1 MTRIFSRIPSPIF
14 TKKLKGTSETGGT
27 KQDQE
32 VSTEEAPFPCLFRK
46 KGRIWTN
53 SMKWKKSEEWKRQN

>member
-32 VSTEEAPFPCLFRK
+32 VSTEEAPFPCLFF
-46 KGRIWTN
+46 
-53 SMKWKKSEEWKRQN
+53 EERGGSGQTR